1 MRPDINGKDRQWK
14 GLAMPNITVKPDCGN
29 SPEKALLR
37 DLVIGFAHGDIDA
50 ILAPMSDDIVWH
62 LVGETVIEGKESVR
76 EMMEGMQNVGT
87 SDLVIETIIT
97 HGREAAVNGVI
108 RSNAGQSHA
117 FCDVVQF
124 ASTAGTKIKTMTS
137 YSIELNDE

>member
-1 MRPDINGKDRQWK
+1 
-14 GLAMPNITVKPDCGN
+14 MPNITVKPDCGN
-29 SPEKALLR
+29 SSEKALMR
-37 DLVIGFAHGDIDA
+37 DLIIAFAKADVDG

-87 SDLVIETIIT
+87 SDLVIESIIT

-108 RSNAGQSHA
+108 RSNTGQSHA

-124 ASTAGTKIKTMTS
+124 TSVADLKIKTMTS

>member
-1 MRPDINGKDRQWK
+1 
-14 GLAMPNITVKPDCGN
+14 MPSITVKPDCGN

-37 DLVIGFAHGDIDA
+37 DFISAFAHADVDD

-62 LVGETVIEGKESVR
+62 LVGETVIEGKENVR
-76 EMMEGMQNVGT
+76 ELLESMKNVGT
-87 SDLVIETIIT
+87 SDLVIETIII
-97 HGREAAVNGVI
+97 HGRDAAVNGVI

-124 ASTAGTKIKTMTS
+124 ASAAGMKIKTMTS
-137 YSIELNDE
+137 YSIEISDE

>member
-1 MRPDINGKDRQWK
+1 
-14 GLAMPNITVKPDCGN
+14 MPSITVKPDCGN

-37 DLVIGFAHGDIDA
+37 DFISAFAHADVDA

-62 LVGETVIEGKESVR
+62 LVGETVIEGKENVR
-76 EMMEGMQNVGT
+76 ELLESMKNVGT
-87 SDLVIETIIT
+87 SDLVIESIIT
-97 HGREAAVNGVI
+97 HDRDAAVNGVI

-124 ASTAGTKIKTMTS
+124 TSAASMKIKTMTS
-137 YSIELNDE
+137 YSIEIQPETP

>member
-1 MRPDINGKDRQWK
+1 
-14 GLAMPNITVKPDCGN
+14 MPNITVKPDCGN

-37 DLVIGFAHGDIDA
+37 DFISAFAHADVDG

-62 LVGETVIEGKESVR
+62 LVGETVIEGKENVR
-76 EMMEGMQNVGT
+76 ELLESMKNVGT

-97 HGREAAVNGVI
+97 HGRDAAVNGVI
-108 RSNAGQSHA
+108 RSNSGQSHA

-124 ASTAGTKIKTMTS
+124 ASATGMKIKTMTS
-137 YSIELNDE
+137 YSIEISDE

>member
-1 MRPDINGKDRQWK
+1 
-14 GLAMPNITVKPDCGN
+14 MPNITVKPDCGN

-37 DLVIGFAHGDIDA
+37 DFISAFAHSDVDG

-62 LVGETVIEGKESVR
+62 LVGETVIEGKEKVR
-76 EMMEGMQNVGT
+76 ELLESMKNVGT

-97 HGREAAVNGVI
+97 HGRDAAVNGVI

-124 ASTAGTKIKTMTS
+124 ASAAGMKIKTMTS
-137 YSIELNDE
+137 YSIEIQPETP